1 MLTFYI
7 EGEVHYNSLNKVY
20 KIARG
25 YTIIGLFYK
34 ESFSKEKIWNEYFL
48 YRETNFHIMKDLKI

>member
-34 ESFSKEKIWNEYFL
+34 ESFSKEKI
-48 YRETNFHIMKDLKI
+48 